1 MTEAVLIALIGGFI
15 SIISVLVK
23 YRLDTNKNTREIK
36 ELVESI
42 RDNDK
47 RQNEHIK
54 EINDNVASV
63 GCDVKKTK
71 QDLNSFVYN
80 FQLDRRIN
88 QKFMAMQIDLNKVVV
103 KDIQHEEH
111 NGDLVKAEQKIKD
124 FDELVNSED
133 FLKR

>member
-42 RDNDK
+42 RDNDN

-54 EINDNVASV
+54 EIGNNVASV
-63 GCDVKKTK
+63 KADVKKTK
-71 QDLNSFVYN
+71 DDLNSFVYN

-111 NGDLVKAEQKIKD
+111 NGDLIKAEQKIND

>member
-47 RQNEHIK
+47 RQNDSIR

-111 NGDLVKAEQKIKD
+111 NGDLIKAEQKIKD

>member
-15 SIISVLVK
+15 SIISILVK

-42 RDNDK
+42 RNNDN

-54 EINDNVASV
+54 EINVNVASV
-63 GCDVKKTK
+63 GADVKKTK
-71 QDLNSFVYN
+71 NDLNSFVYN

-111 NGDLVKAEQKIKD
+111 NGDLIKAEQKIKD

>member
-42 RDNDK
+42 RDNDN

-54 EINDNVASV
+54 EIGNNVASV
-63 GCDVKKTK
+63 KADVKKTK
-71 QDLNSFVYN
+71 DDLNSFVYN

-111 NGDLVKAEQKIKD
+111 NGDLIKAEQKIKD

>member
-42 RDNDK
+42 RDNDN

-54 EINDNVASV
+54 EIGNNVASV
-63 GCDVKKTK
+63 KADVKKTK
-71 QDLNSFVYN
+71 DDLNSFCYN

-111 NGDLVKAEQKIKD
+111 NGDLIKAEQKIKD